1 MRDDHNR
8 WEKYKG
14 ILAHRASDHPVQ
26 WVLLT
31 VIFAFLAGLNTICVL
46 FGSHFLRPFQ
56 IPVALGVYVVAASYL
71 CVAIFGF
78 ALVACLRQN
87 QNRTD
92 ESTSR
97 ERKS

>member
-14 ILAHRASDHPVQ
+14 ILAQRASDHPVQ

-56 IPVALGVYVVAASYL
+56 IPVALGVYVVAADEE
-71 CVAIFGF
+71 
-78 ALVACLRQN
+78 
-87 QNRTD
+87 RTRWY
-92 ESTSR
+92 SR
-97 ERKS
+97 PIARRGQGYEN